1 MGHAHLLASLGG
13 HLVTVCS
20 ILLDR
25 KMNSRR
31 MMTVLYL
38 VALFCLPSA
47 VQARVWTDSTGK
59 YTLEAELVTF
69 NDKSVVLQRADHE
82 LVAFPIEK
90 LSKADRE
97 YLKSKETAQSV
108 EKTTGAAQ
116 TWTLRD
122 GTQLM
127 GRVVDYATADIT
139 LQRRRSRI
147 YVNNRV
153 LDNLPD
159 FYQKIIP
166 QIVAQKE
173 QLQRND
179 RRSLEA
185 WLVRQRGEPRTFHL
199 EGVILELEDGDEY
212 AVPFSLLRED
222 DLQVLK
228 PGWDEWLASHRDQK
242 YDDQEHRAFMLRSL
256 VAARQHDR
264 LVQRQIA
271 TMQLKLDA
279 VAAGVTSL
287 WEVTI
292 YPAAGRS
299 GAPRWVVVPGRN
311 SQQATEAVLEQNP
324 GYVAGPVRRVAG

>member
-1 MGHAHLLASLGG
+1 
-13 HLVTVCS
+13 
-20 ILLDR
+20 
-25 KMNSRR
+25 MNSRR
-31 MMTVLYL
+31 FMAVLCL
-38 VALFCLPSA
+38 VVLFGLPSA
-47 VQARVWTDSTGK
+47 VQGRVWTDSTGH
-59 YTLEAELVTF
+59 YTLDAELVTF

-82 LVAFPIEK
+82 LVAFPIEN
-90 LSKADRE
+90 LSEADRE
-97 YLKSKETAQSV
+97 YLKSKETAKAV
-108 EKTTGAAQ
+108 EKTSAGTQ

-127 GRVVDYATADIT
+127 GRVVDYASVDMT

-153 LDNLPD
+153 LDNLPE

-166 QIVAQKE
+166 QIVAQSE
-173 QLQRND
+173 RLQRDD

-212 AVPFSLLRED
+212 AVPFSLLRDD
-222 DLQVLK
+222 DLLVLK
-228 PGWDEWLASHRDQK
+228 PGWDEWLASHRAQK
-242 YDDQEHRAFMLRSL
+242 YDDREDRAFLLRSL
-256 VAARQHDR
+256 AAARQHDR

-271 TMQLKLDA
+271 TVQLKFDA

-292 YPAAGRS
+292 YPTAGRS
-299 GAPRWVVVPGRN
+299 NAPRWVVVPGRN
-311 SQQATEAVLEQNP
+311 SQQATETVLEQNP